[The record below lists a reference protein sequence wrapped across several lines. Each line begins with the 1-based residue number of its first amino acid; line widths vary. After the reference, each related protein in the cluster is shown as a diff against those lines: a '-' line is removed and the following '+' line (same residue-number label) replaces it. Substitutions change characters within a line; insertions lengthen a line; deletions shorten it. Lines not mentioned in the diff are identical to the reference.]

1 MCSDC
6 GSPRH
11 LHASR
16 WSLPRCCSHFLL
28 RTSHALCPLNL
39 RNAGKTDASL
49 CSDCG
54 SLRHLHASC
63 WSLPRCCSHFILSY
77 PDVFVRSIYEAGK
90 TDNSQMKWDGKMFEP
105 WPESA
110 NDRGNQDC
118 DCDECD
124 TKTKRRKLS
133 RCLLLPSSD
142 GDAGSSIQPPPL
154 ASPPLPAQPSA
165 PTAPGAPST
174 RLTAE
179 AESGRERGQAAEA
192 AAEAAAAAG
201 AGLGEGTGTAPQ
213 LDAWTVEGDPSTE
226 WTVEGVKPS
235 AERIYAARADDA
247 LRA

>member
-1 MCSDC
+1 MLVTSQM
-6 GSPRH
+6 
-11 LHASR
+11 
-16 WSLPRCCSHFLL
+16 LL
-28 RTSHALCPLNL
+28 TLYLILSGRLCPLNL
-39 RNAGKTDASL
+39 RS
-49 CSDCG
+49 
-54 SLRHLHASC
+54 
-63 WSLPRCCSHFILSY
+63 
-77 PDVFVRSIYEAGK
+77 GK